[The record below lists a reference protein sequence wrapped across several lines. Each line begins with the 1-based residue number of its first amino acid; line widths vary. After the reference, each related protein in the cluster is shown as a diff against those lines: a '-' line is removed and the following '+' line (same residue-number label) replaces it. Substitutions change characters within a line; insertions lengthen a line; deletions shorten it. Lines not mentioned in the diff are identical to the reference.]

1 MKKKNK
7 DAEAKTFSD
16 NVKSAIKGKL
26 REPFSSSPQNPPIC
40 EVKVPH
46 VEKEMEHLHTFAAWY
61 SAKKFIEGLT
71 QDRKVK
77 EINDTVIKTDDGIK
91 IKSPHLQD
99 ILGHKYNALEE
110 QWEIPDPYRN
120 MIRMFRGEEYKKSD
134 MEKGIV
140 NNLMK
145 PEVHTAKDKPKKERK
160 ARPPKEGQVSIADI
174 CRDLKCKPRIARGF
188 LRSSKMEKPDGGWS
202 WPKGHKD
209 IDKVRTIIT
218 KGLKAK

>member
-26 REPFSSSPQNPPIC
+26 REPFSSSPKHPPIC
-40 EVKVPH
+40 EVKVTH

-120 MIRMFRGEEYKKSD
+120 MIRMFRGEEYKKTKDELAAS
-134 MEKGIV
+134 
-140 NNLMK
+140 
-145 PEVHTAKDKPKKERK
+145 PAKRIKEREDKPKKERK

-174 CRDLKCKPRIARGF
+174 CAELKCKPRIARGF